1 MYRFIN
7 MCVCVVRGLVDY
19 EALAMLLREREDLKA
34 IVECIGDG
42 VPLSAVIDCVV
53 AKGIAIG
60 IHGIRYRIRYLA
72 QYRAV
77 EVLRIGRRTYLRL
90 DKDFAKYIKKA
101 ERKTRKRGAEE
112 SKS

>member
-1 MYRFIN
+1 
-7 MCVCVVRGLVDY
+7 MCVCVVRELVDY

-34 IVECIGDG
+34 IVECIDDG
-42 VPLSAVIDCVV
+42 ASLGTVIDCVV

-90 DKDFAKYIKKA
+90 DKDFAKHIKKT
-101 ERKTRKRGAEE
+101 EKKTGKRKTEE
-112 SKS
+112 QEI

>member
-1 MYRFIN
+1 MYWFIN

-34 IVECIGDG
+34 IVECIDDG

-90 DKDFAKYIKKA
+90 DKDFAKYIKK
-101 ERKTRKRGAEE
+101 RKTRKRGAEE